1 MSINYKSNNFMIM
14 EKSVKKWCEKHPT
27 LLYGV
32 FSGNFQEVK
41 RAFLEFCYTN
51 LSFILEHIEHIFM
64 QENDFGRI
72 FT

>member
-1 MSINYKSNNFMIM
+1 MQKY
-14 EKSVKKWCEKHPT
+14 PT
-27 LLYGV
+27 LPSDV
-32 FSGNFQEVK
+32 FSGHFHEVK
-41 RAFLEFCYTN
+41 MAFLEFFNTN